1 MAIEGAALPMASH
14 MASVALFGQ
23 QDNRNALV
31 QWRNFFFHSRKY
43 LQPDQVVNKKTLVIG
58 IGGMGTVVAQ
68 MLAALQA
75 RDKNTCGSYPRN
87 LHLFS

>member
-23 QDNRNALV
+23 QDNRNVLV
-31 QWRNFFFHSRKY
+31 QWRNFLHSRKY

-58 IGGMGTVVAQ
+58 IGGIGTVVAQ

-75 RDKNTCGSYPRN
+75 RVKITSYIYSRKFAP
-87 LHLFS
+87 